1 MILRKLTVGRY
12 ATNCYLVG
20 DEATKE
26 GLVIDPGDDGA
37 DIIAAARQA
46 GLSVRTIALTHGH
59 FDHVGAV
66 RQVADASGAG
76 VALHRADAWAM
87 RRFSLTTL
95 LTRNLPPD
103 GIRLMDEG
111 DVVSCGEMEFRVLHT
126 PGHTPGGISLQ
137 GHGIVF
143 TGDTLFAG
151 SIGRSDF
158 PHGNQ
163 RDLIAA
169 IRSKLLKLP
178 DTTICYPGHG
188 PETTIGYERTHNPFL
203 R

>member
-1 MILRKLTVGRY
+1 MILQRLTVGRY

-26 GLVIDPGDDGA
+26 GMVIDPGDDGA
-37 DIIAAARQA
+37 DIIAAARRA
-46 GLSVRTIALTHGH
+46 GLNIGTIALTHGH

-66 RQVADASGAG
+66 RPVADASGAR
-76 VALHRADAWAM
+76 VALHRDDAWAM
-87 RRFSLTTL
+87 KRFSLTTL
-95 LTRNLPPD
+95 LTRSMPPE
-103 GIRLMDEG
+103 GIRLLDEG
-111 DVVSCGEMEFRVLHT
+111 DAVACGELEFKVLHT

-143 TGDTLFAG
+143 TGDTLFYD
-151 SIGRSDF
+151 SVGRSDF
-158 PHGNQ
+158 PRGNH
-163 RDLIAA
+163 RDLINS
-169 IRSKLLKLP
+169 IRTRLMTLP
-178 DTTICYPGHG
+178 DDTICYPGHG